1 VLSPSNKKH
10 IPTFIDNNPSSNESH
25 IPSTPFINFDDD
37 SCVTKPILTLS
48 FASIDLI
55 CLSKKKRALSSAPI
69 QIVDTKKI
77 KPILKKSVQFATED
91 MIYIF
96 SIPSDQTAL
105 ESIHVEKQ
113 TRPSPLVVPDD
124 GENDKNVEYVTR
136 LKTEIK
142 RLRLINKK
150 QEKIITLLSDTHKIV
165 EECSEPHDSF

>member
-1 VLSPSNKKH
+1 MLSPSNKKH
-10 IPTFIDNNPSSNESH
+10 IPTFIDSSNESH
-25 IPSTPFINFDDD
+25 TPFINYEED
-37 SCVTKPILTLS
+37 SCVTKPILALS

-55 CLSKKKRALSSAPI
+55 CLSKKKRALSPAPI

-77 KPILKKSVQFATED
+77 KSILKKTVQFATED
-91 MIYIF
+91 MLYIF
-96 SIPSDQTAL
+96 SIPSNQEAL

-113 TRPSPLVVPDD
+113 TRPSSLVVPDD
-124 GENDKNVEYVTR
+124 NENDKNVEYVTR
-136 LKTEIK
+136 LKNEIK